1 MLFDLY
7 FLPAA
12 GGKFLDVL
20 RPPGS
25 AGVVPTL
32 RCSRSR
38 RDLRSAASRRCAN
51 GPLKKSFRSRQRQHR
66 GVARAAS
73 RALACEA
80 EARARR
86 LPRAPPLN
94 HPFNAP
100 PRVQERPSKAARCTA
115 AAAMLEV
122 LFGQPAEELPEH
134 RRLAAAGRSERAGR
148 AMRRGSL
155 AGGRW
160 RARVV
165 TSEHTL
171 RDGRLPVRR
180 RGAGWT

>member
-1 MLFDLY
+1 MCVRLMCAMAHVSVLY
-7 FLPAA
+7 CQL
-12 GGKFLDVL
+12 
-20 RPPGS
+20 S
-25 AGVVPTL
+25 IML
-32 RCSRSR
+32 RCSPPPPAAPRLR
-38 RDLRSAASRRCAN
+38 RDLRSAASSRCAN